1 MEETIRLD
9 GGKLTLFR
17 RNGLWQA
24 RIYLGHGRYLWRS
37 LKTVKRAEAQ
47 QLGLRLLHETQFKQQ
62 QGLPVSSRSLN
73 AVIDEYVAWRERD
86 HALGNANPH
95 PSTKHTSQH
104 MLRQVQRV
112 VKFWRAY
119 AGARAIDGVDDKV
132 LRDYLPWR
140 KAYYEHVSPLPKN
153 AKLHPTDKTLQ
164 WEIMLGKALIKYAHD
179 QGYRGSKALPTFTF
193 TPKVKRVRP
202 AFTVPE
208 YVRLYRGMRAWIG
221 QATNHGWRY
230 SRLLLRD
237 YVLILANSGMRVG
250 EANQLQWRDVVPFV
264 DEHGRRNV
272 QLHVRGKTGARV
284 VIPRVRVAH
293 YLERVR
299 ALRGNVAPGD
309 LVFAMRDGNAITTLI
324 DQFNTVL
331 CVAGLERNSAGEK
344 FTLYSL
350 RHFYAVQAIVSGID
364 IYVVARNM
372 GTSVAVIE
380 SYYGKHATSVES
392 AAKLGGRPHSAASPV
407 VSRPHQP
414 EPRV

>member
-47 QLGLRLLHETQFKQQ
+47 QLGLRLLHETEFKQQ

-119 AGARAIDGVDDKV
+119 AGAKAIDGVDDKV

-164 WEIMLGKALIKYAHD
+164 WEIMLGKALIKFAHE
-179 QGYRGSKALPTFTF
+179 QGYRGSKPLPTWSF

-202 AFTVPE
+202 AFTVME
-208 YVRLYRGMRAWIG
+208 YRQLYRVMRQWAAEPVTEAWS
-221 QATNHGWRY
+221 H
-230 SRLLLRD
+230 SRQLLRD
-237 YVLILANSGMRVG
+237 YVLILANSGLRVG
-250 EANQLQWRDVVPFV
+250 EANSLQWRDVVPFV
-264 DEHGRRNV
+264 DEHGRKNV
-272 QLHVRGKTGARV
+272 QLHVRGKTGQRV
-284 VIPRVRVAH
+284 VIPRVRVAMFLDRLSRL
-293 YLERVR
+293 YDG
-299 ALRGNVAPGD
+299 ADSGD
-309 LVFAMRDGNAITTLI
+309 LVFRMRDGSAVTTLI
-324 DQFNTVL
+324 DQFNVVL
-331 CVAGLERNSAGEK
+331 ALAGLTHNSAGEK
-344 FTLYSL
+344 YTLYSL
-350 RHFYAVQAIVSGID
+350 RHFYAVQALTKGID
-364 IYVVARNM
+364 IYAVARNM
-372 GTSVAVIE
+372 GTSVKIIE
-380 SYYGKHATSVES
+380 DYYGRHATPVES
-392 AAKLGGRPHSAASPV
+392 AGKLGGRVRV
-407 VSRPHQP
+407 V
-414 EPRV
+414 

>member
-62 QGLPVSSRSLN
+62 QGLPVSSRSLH
-73 AVIDEYVAWRERD
+73 AVIDEYLAWRERD
-86 HALGNANPH
+86 CALGEQAGRG
-95 PSTKHTSQH
+95 STKHTSEH

-112 VKFWRAY
+112 VKFWREY
-119 AGARAIDGVDDKV
+119 AGSKAIEAVDDKM
-132 LRDYLPWR
+132 LRGYLPWR
-140 KAYYEHVSPLPKN
+140 RTYYHGKPELPKN

-164 WEIMLGKALIKYAHD
+164 WEIMLGKAIVKFAHD
-179 QGYRGSKALPTFTF
+179 QGYRGTAPLPTFTF

-208 YVRLYRGMRAWIG
+208 YVQLYRAMRAWIKE
-221 QATNHGWRY
+221 AANDGWRY

-237 YVLILANSGMRVG
+237 YVLILANSGLRVG
-250 EANQLQWRDVVPFV
+250 EANSLQWRDVVPFV

-284 VIPRVRVAH
+284 VIPRVATAS

-299 ALRGNVAPGD
+299 ALRGDVTAQD
-309 LVFAMRDGNAITTLI
+309 LVFAMRDGGAITTLI
-324 DQFNTVL
+324 DQFNKVL
-331 CVAGLERNSAGEK
+331 TRAGLERNSGGDK

-350 RHFYAVQAIVSGID
+350 RHFYAVQAIVNGIG
-364 IYVVARNM
+364 IYVVAKNM
-372 GTSVAVIE
+372 GTSVQMIE

-392 AAKLGGRPHSAASPV
+392 AGKLGGRV
-407 VSRPHQP
+407 RLD
-414 EPRV
+414 